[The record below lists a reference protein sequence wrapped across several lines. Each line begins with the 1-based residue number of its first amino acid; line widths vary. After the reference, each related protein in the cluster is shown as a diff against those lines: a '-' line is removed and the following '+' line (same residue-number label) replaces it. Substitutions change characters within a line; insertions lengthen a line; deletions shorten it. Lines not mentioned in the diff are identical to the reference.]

1 MNFALAPDA
10 AGLDSAKGMNETA
23 ILQRIRLDLGLE
35 PTVRLFRNNV
45 GVLRDEHGRPVR
57 FGLHPG
63 SGDLIGWRSV
73 RITPD
78 MVGRLL
84 AVLASVEVKTATGKP
99 RPDQV
104 HWAKQVLDAGGF
116 AGIARNTAQARHILG
131 LPL

>member
-45 GVLRDEHGRPVR
+45 GVLRDAQGRPVR

-99 RPDQV
+99 RSDQV